1 MIKVI
6 VVDDEY
12 IVRKGLMATVN
23 WQKYNMEVVADASNG
38 QKGWEEFLE
47 HSPEVVITDI
57 VMPEQN
63 GIELARKIKQ
73 AAPDT
78 KILLL
83 SCHRDFEYA
92 QEGIRLGASGYILKT
107 AFQDDE
113 FEEYLKQFF
122 DEIGKSKDKKQSS
135 NVTEE
140 LIIGVNEKW
149 PEPIQKAVQ
158 LITKDLSKSYSSVEV
173 AYEVGLSRSHFS
185 TLFSKSVG
193 ESFYIFTEKLKLNA
207 ASELLET
214 TSLTLQEIGEKVGVH
229 DGKYFSKWFKKCT
242 GHTPSDYRQTK
253 RSIHPDNL
261 TPTP

>member
-38 QKGWEEFLE
+38 QKGWEVFLE
-47 HSPEVVITDI
+47 YSPEVVITDI
-57 VMPEQN
+57 VMPELN
-63 GIELARKIKQ
+63 GIDLARKIKQ

-92 QEGIRLGASGYILKT
+92 QEGIKVGASGYILKT

-113 FEEYLKQFF
+113 FEEYLNQFSN
-122 DEIGKSKDKKQSS
+122 ELQKLESKKQNS
-135 NVTEE
+135 NEPEV
-140 LIIGVNEKW
+140 LIIEVNENW

-158 LITKDLSKSYSSVEV
+158 LITKDLSKSYSSVDV

-193 ESFYIFTEKLKLNA
+193 ESFHTFTEKLKINA

-214 TSLTLQEIGEKVGVH
+214 TSLTLQEIGEKVGVQ

-242 GHTPSDYRQTK
+242 GYTPSDYRLTK
-253 RSIHPDNL
+253 RRINPDNF
-261 TPTP
+261 TPIP

>member
-1 MIKVI
+1 VIKVI

-23 WQKYNMEVVADASNG
+23 WKKFNMEVVADATNG
-38 QKGWEEFLE
+38 QKGWEMFIE
-47 HSPEVVITDI
+47 HTPEVVITDI

-73 AAPDT
+73 TAPDT

-92 QEGIRLGASGYILKT
+92 QEGIKLGASGYILKT
-107 AFQDDE
+107 AFQDHE
-113 FEEYLKQFF
+113 FEEYLKQFA
-122 DEIGKSKDKKQSS
+122 DEIQKSEDKEQDT
-135 NVTEE
+135 NGTED
-140 LIIGVNEKW
+140 LTYGVDEKW

-158 LITKDLSKSYSSVEV
+158 LITKDLSKSYSSVDV

-193 ESFYIFTEKLKLNA
+193 ESFHTFTEKLKLNA
-207 ASELLET
+207 ACDLLQT

-242 GHTPSDYRQTK
+242 GNTPSDYRQTK
-253 RSIHPDNL
+253 RRISSDNL
-261 TPTP
+261 TPLR

>member
-1 MIKVI
+1 MIKVM

-23 WQKYNMEVVADASNG
+23 WKKYNMEVVADASNG
-38 QKGWEEFLE
+38 QKGWEVFQE

-73 AAPDT
+73 AAPNT

-92 QEGIRLGASGYILKT
+92 QEGIKLGASGYILKT
-107 AFQDDE
+107 AFQDNE
-113 FEEYLKQFF
+113 FEEYLKQFS
-122 DEIGKSKDKKQSS
+122 DEIEKSQHKEQDSS
-135 NVTEE
+135 LAEAVINE
-140 LIIGVNEKW
+140 VNEKW

-158 LITKDLSKSYSSVEV
+158 LITRDLSQSHSSVDI

-193 ESFYIFTEKLKLNA
+193 ESFYTFTEKLKLHA

-242 GHTPSDYRQTK
+242 GQTPSDYRQTK
-253 RSIHPDNL
+253 RRIHPDNF
-261 TPTP
+261 TPIP

>member
-12 IVRKGLMATVN
+12 IVRKGLIATVN
-23 WQKYNMEVVADASNG
+23 WKKYNMEVVADASNG
-38 QKGWEEFLE
+38 HKGWEVFLE

-63 GIELARKIKQ
+63 GIELARRIKQ
-73 AAPDT
+73 AVPNT

-92 QEGIRLGASGYILKT
+92 QEGIKLGASGYILKT

-113 FEEYLKQFF
+113 FEEYLKQFS
-122 DEIGKSKDKKQSS
+122 DEILKSEVKEQDS
-135 NVTEE
+135 NEPAALTYT
-140 LIIGVNEKW
+140 IDEKW
-149 PEPIQKAVQ
+149 PDPIQKAVQ
-158 LITKDLSKSYSSVEV
+158 LIAEDLSKSYSSVDV

-214 TSLTLQEIGEKVGVH
+214 TSLTLQEIGEKVGIH

-253 RSIHPDNL
+253 RRIDSDNF
-261 TPTP
+261 TPIP

>member
-23 WQKYNMEVVADASNG
+23 WKKFNMEVVADASNG
-38 QKGWEEFLE
+38 QKGWEMFLE

-63 GIELARKIKQ
+63 GIELARKIKK
-73 AAPDT
+73 AAPAT
-78 KILLL
+78 KVLLL

-92 QEGIRLGASGYILKT
+92 QEGIKVGASGYILKT

-113 FEEYLKQFF
+113 FEEYLKQFT
-122 DEIGKSKDKKQSS
+122 DEIQKS
-135 NVTEE
+135 EE
-140 LIIGVNEKW
+140 KEQDTNEPEGLTYGIDDKW
-149 PEPIQKAVQ
+149 PEPIQKAV
-158 LITKDLSKSYSSVEV
+158 LMITKDLSESYSSVDV
-173 AYEVGLSRSHFS
+173 AHEVGLSRSHFS

-193 ESFYIFTEKLKLNA
+193 ESFQTFTEKIKLNTA
-207 ASELLET
+207 CELLET
-214 TSLTLQEIGEKVGVH
+214 TSHTLQEIGEKVGVY

-253 RSIHPDNL
+253 RRIHSDKF
-261 TPTP
+261 TPLR

>member
-1 MIKVI
+1 MIKVM

-23 WQKYNMEVVADASNG
+23 WKKYNMEVVADASNG
-38 QKGWEEFLE
+38 HKGWEVFLE
-47 HSPEVVITDI
+47 HTPEVVITDI

-92 QEGIRLGASGYILKT
+92 QEGIKLGASGYILKT

-113 FEEYLKQFF
+113 FEEYLKQFS
-122 DEIGKSKDKKQSS
+122 DEILKSEVNEQDSS
-135 NVTEE
+135 EPEVLTYR
-140 LIIGVNEKW
+140 IDEKW

-158 LITKDLSKSYSSVEV
+158 LITEDLSKSYSSVDV

-193 ESFYIFTEKLKLNA
+193 ESFHTFTEKLKLRA
-207 ASELLET
+207 ACEFLET

-253 RSIHPDNL
+253 RGIHSDNF
-261 TPTP
+261 TPIP

>member
-38 QKGWEEFLE
+38 QKGWEVFLE

-63 GIELARKIKQ
+63 GIELARKIKH

-78 KILLL
+78 KVLLL

-92 QEGIRLGASGYILKT
+92 QEGIKVGASGYILKT

-113 FEEYLKQFF
+113 FEEYLKQFS
-122 DEIGKSKDKKQSS
+122 DEIQKLEGKKQDS
-135 NVTEE
+135 NKPEA
-140 LIIGVNEKW
+140 LIIEVHENW

-158 LITKDLSKSYSSVEV
+158 LITKDLSTSYSSVDI
-173 AYEVGLSRSHFS
+173 AYKVGLSRSHFS

-193 ESFYIFTEKLKLNA
+193 ESFHTFTEKLKINA

-214 TSLTLQEIGEKVGVH
+214 TSLTLQEIGERVGVH

-242 GHTPSDYRQTK
+242 GCTPSDYRLTK
-253 RSIHPDNL
+253 RRITSDNL
-261 TPTP
+261 TPNP

>member
-38 QKGWEEFLE
+38 QKGWEVFLE

-73 AAPDT
+73 AAPNT

-92 QEGIRLGASGYILKT
+92 QEGIKLGASGYILKT
-107 AFQDDE
+107 AFQDEE
-113 FEEYLKQFF
+113 FEEYLKQFS
-122 DEIGKSKDKKQSS
+122 DEIQSGDNEQNS
-135 NVTEE
+135 NEP
-140 LIIGVNEKW
+140 GV
-149 PEPIQKAVQ
+149 
-158 LITKDLSKSYSSVEV
+158 LTYSLMKN
-173 AYEVGLSRSHFS
+173 GRSR
-185 TLFSKSVG
+185 
-193 ESFYIFTEKLKLNA
+193 
-207 ASELLET
+207 
-214 TSLTLQEIGEKVGVH
+214 
-229 DGKYFSKWFKKCT
+229 FKK
-242 GHTPSDYRQTK
+242 PF
-253 RSIHPDNL
+253 N
-261 TPTP
+261 

>member
-38 QKGWEEFLE
+38 QKGWEAFLE

-73 AAPDT
+73 AAPNT

-92 QEGIRLGASGYILKT
+92 QEGIKLGASGYILKT

-113 FEEYLKQFF
+113 FEEYLKQFSA
-122 DEIGKSKDKKQSS
+122 EIQS
-135 NVTEE
+135 
-140 LIIGVNEKW
+140 GVNEQNSNEPEVLTYGIDEKW
-149 PEPIQKAVQ
+149 PEPIQKAVK
-158 LITKDLSKSYSSVEV
+158 LITKDLSKSYSSVDI
-173 AYEVGLSRSHFS
+173 AYEVCLSRSHFS

-193 ESFYIFTEKLKLNA
+193 ESFHAFTERLKLDA
-207 ASELLET
+207 ACELLET
-214 TSLTLQEIGEKVGVH
+214 TTLTLQEIGEKIGVQ

-253 RSIHPDNL
+253 RGIHSDDF
-261 TPTP
+261 TPIP

>member
-1 MIKVI
+1 V
-6 VVDDEY
+6 
-12 IVRKGLMATVN
+12 
-23 WQKYNMEVVADASNG
+23 
-38 QKGWEEFLE
+38 FLE

-92 QEGIRLGASGYILKT
+92 QEGIKLGASGYILKT

-113 FEEYLKQFF
+113 FEEYLKQFA
-122 DEIGKSKDKKQSS
+122 DEILKLKIKQSDTHQPVALTS
-135 NVTEE
+135 R
-140 LIIGVNEKW
+140 IDQKW

-158 LITKDLSKSYSSVEV
+158 LITEDLSKSYSSVDI
-173 AYEVGLSRSHFS
+173 AYEIGLSRSHFS

-193 ESFYIFTEKLKLNA
+193 ESFHTFTEKLKLESA
-207 ASELLET
+207 CELLET
-214 TSLTLQEIGEKVGVH
+214 TSLTLQEIGEKVGVY

-253 RSIHPDNL
+253 RRINSNNF
-261 TPTP
+261 TPIP